1 MQSLCI
7 FSPRSGWKH
16 KAWGGAKRNPR
27 LTTDQKTERAKR
39 ATALTPQ
46 FCLDKRLSPTSRAL
60 PGVPTILGFRFAP
73 PQALCFH
80 PLRGFLKGELAQT
93 CSEVPEVCRTSL
105 TLDRRLAE
113 DHQAVPDEHWPIA
126 GFLPRAPRCSCL
138 PVRW

>member
-1 MQSLCI
+1 MSDKLQEPLNK
-7 FSPRSGWKH
+7 FVQAHLAKNPRSGWKH

-80 PLRGFLKGELAQT
+80 PLRGLNKKNLYQLIQ
-93 CSEVPEVCRTSL
+93 SL
-105 TLDRRLAE
+105 
-113 DHQAVPDEHWPIA
+113 
-126 GFLPRAPRCSCL
+126 F
-138 PVRW
+138 

>member
-1 MQSLCI
+1 MSDKLQEPLNKFVQAHPLKTRVAGGSI
-7 FSPRSGWKH
+7 KPGV
-16 KAWGGAKRNPR
+16 GAKRNPR

-80 PLRGFLKGELAQT
+80 PLRGLKCKDSAST
-93 CSEVPEVCRTSL
+93 
-105 TLDRRLAE
+105 
-113 DHQAVPDEHWPIA
+113 
-126 GFLPRAPRCSCL
+126 
-138 PVRW
+138 